1 MATANPTGTRTY
13 PAERHTAASTTT
25 RTEKGMSFA
34 RGPALILGTI
44 LLAVGLYLLYKART
58 FPPFSNFPNG
68 DVTKDGD
75 FLFGLFGANGWTAML
90 TAVAGGLLLFG
101 AAQHLLAKTMSL
113 IVGIALGAAAVI
125 ALVSGNVLGMAAAN
139 GWTKLGWAVCAVILL
154 FNTLAPRRRRTVVV
168 ADEAVTHDAPVAYD
182 RRPVVAED
190 EAVAAGEPTVADRGA
205 EEPTAVR
212 RGAEEPTVVHRGTGE
227 PTAVRDDAGEPTVV
241 RDGEEPTV
249 VRGDE
254 PAGFRR
260 NEAAAHAETRP
271 D

>member
-13 PAERHTAASTTT
+13 PAERHTAVSTTT

-34 RGPALILGTI
+34 KGPALILGTI

-75 FLFGLFGANGWTAML
+75 FLFGLFGANGWTGML
-90 TAVAGGLLLFG
+90 TAVGGGLLLFG

-125 ALVSGNVLGMAAAN
+125 ALISGNVLGMAAAN

-168 ADEAVTHDAPVAYD
+168 ADEAVARDAPGAYD
-182 RRPVVAED
+182 RGPLATDDNARAQ
-190 EAVAAGEPTVADRGA
+190 EPTV
-205 EEPTAVR
+205 VH
-212 RGAEEPTVVHRGTGE
+212 RGAEEPTVVRDGE
-227 PTAVRDDAGEPTVV
+227 NPTVARHEPDAPTAVH

-249 VRGDE
+249 VRGDQ
-254 PAGFRR
+254 PADFRDD
-260 NEAAAHAETRP
+260 EAAAHAETRR